1 MIYTYSVPDMG
12 ACCVEGVKNAFK
24 NDELLGDC
32 DVLISD
38 LRHTVILDTD
48 KLRRNCDVH
57 ARVFNMLDEIGF
69 VSKLLDDVSEF
80 EPEEDEPES
89 ESESELASEAE
100 EDAPEVT
107 AWPHKYKG
115 ALGLVSGFFLL
126 LLPLFITS
134 MPWVLTVML
143 ASASLGLTVALGWSF
158 YRHAYLGLWKG
169 NWTMDTLFS
178 ISTGTILLVS
188 VAALFVPGLPM
199 MFEAG
204 LLIFGFRHAGLAI
217 EEAFKANLS
226 TTTRLQDDTA
236 LPSDVRCENG
246 STVSRN
252 EIKKDDVF
260 HVFPGKILPVD
271 GEFVSGAGFT
281 SNKYKQGSERLTALV
296 CHEKL
301 DAGTKLMSV
310 SDGDSLLF
318 KASAPARHSFLAQE
332 DARILKAKIKRA
344 QENPPPKPNTTAYML
359 QFFIPAVVAVA
370 LLSGMIV
377 GVYFSSW
384 VLALQCVSSV
394 LVAACPCT
402 FGLITPLVI
411 QVGINQFKKDD
422 KKDDVSFRVPEHLEA
437 AAAVDCVV
445 FDLNGT
451 LTEGEPKVQ
460 DYTNEEILALMAR
473 LEEGESHAMAGA
485 IREAYTGERVEGQRK
500 VISRERTGICVKLD
514 DVEYVLGNQSMM
526 KQASIA
532 VEAPEVGS
540 RENVIYLATNG
551 VVMGHV
557 VLEDKL
563 RSKAGVVARSLQDAG
578 KNIRLCTG
586 SDKDTAY
593 RYARALNIDVEHVS
607 YDCAPDRE
615 SGYEFKLISS
625 LEGDLK
631 NLKEGVVY
639 LSDSPKAYFVK
650 DMSESV
656 FLPEDMDLTNLEEK
670 LKDTQFKIQILDV
683 TTKAGHTRD
692 KSKQGYVQ
700 ELQEQGYTVAM
711 VGDYANDASA
721 VASSDFGLAIAHV
734 GGHVKAQEAA
744 SAVIHDDSLLSVLNV
759 FKTAERTVEHINQNL
774 AFNLLYNV
782 VAVLAP
788 MGVLFGTGIMMSPAV
803 GAALMML
810 QTLLIFANVYRFILE
825 DAPEI
830 FPQSQPNQPNLGARH
845 GNTDVVSVSNGVR
858 FAHTHG
864 YGLNSKVALDGA
876 DDTQSNRLD
885 ELESARLD

>member
-1 MIYTYSVPDMG
+1 MIYTYFVPDMG
-12 ACCVEGVKNAFK
+12 ACCVDGVKNAFK

-32 DVLISD
+32 DLLISH
-38 LRHTVILDTD
+38 LAHTVILDTD
-48 KLRRNCDVH
+48 KLRSNCDVH
-57 ARVFNMLDEIGF
+57 ARVFNLLDGIGF
-69 VSKLLDDVSEF
+69 VSKLLDDTDDIFERADEVSEPEP
-80 EPEEDEPES
+80 EPEED
-89 ESESELASEAE
+89 
-100 EDAPEVT
+100 APKVT
-107 AWPHKYKG
+107 AWSHKYKG
-115 ALGLVSGFFLL
+115 ALGLISGFSLLFLSL
-126 LLPLFITS
+126 FTTSLPWFLMAGIAS
-134 MPWVLTVML
+134 M
-143 ASASLGLTVALGWSF
+143 SLGLTVALGWPF
-158 YRHAYLGLWKG
+158 YRHAYRGLWKG
-169 NWTMDTLFS
+169 HWTMDTLFS
-178 ISTGTILLVS
+178 ISTGAILLISVS
-188 VAALFVPGLPM
+188 ALFVPGLPM

-236 LPSDVRCENG
+236 LPPEVECENG
-246 STVSRN
+246 RIISRDT
-252 EIKKDDVF
+252 IKKDDVF

-271 GEFVSGAGFT
+271 GEFVSGSGFT

-318 KASAPARHSFLAQE
+318 KASAPARDSFLAQE

-384 VLALQCVSSV
+384 VLALQCASTV

-411 QVGINQFKKDD
+411 QVGINQFKKED

-460 DYTNEEILALMAR
+460 DYTREEILGLMAT
-473 LEEGESHAMAGA
+473 LEEGEPHAMAGA
-485 IREAYTGERVEGQRK
+485 IRKAYTGERVAGRRQ
-500 VISRERTGICVKLD
+500 VVSHERAGIRVKLD

-526 KQASIA
+526 EQASIA
-532 VEAPEVGS
+532 VEAPKVGFGES
-540 RENVIYLATNG
+540 VVYLATNG
-551 VVMGHV
+551 VVIGHV

-563 RSKAGVVARSLQDAG
+563 RSKAGIVVRALQDAG
-578 KNIRLCTG
+578 KKVLMCTG
-586 SDKDTAY
+586 ADKSTAEL
-593 RYARALNIDVEHVS
+593 YATALSIDVKHVS
-607 YDCAPDRE
+607 YNCAPDRE

-631 NLKEGVVY
+631 NVKEGVVY
-639 LSDSPKAYFVK
+639 LSNSPKAYFVK

-670 LKDTQFKIQILDV
+670 LQDTQFKIQILDV

-700 ELQEQGYTVAM
+700 ELQEQGCTVAM
-711 VGDYANDASA
+711 VGDYGNDASA
-721 VASSDFGLAIAHV
+721 IAASDFGLAVSHT
-734 GGHVKAQEAA
+734 GGHVAAQGAA
-744 SAVIHDDSLLSVLNV
+744 SAVIHDDSLLSVLQV
-759 FKTAERTVEHINQNL
+759 FKTAERTVLHIKQNL
-774 AFNLLYNV
+774 AFNLLYNA
-782 VAVLAP
+782 VAVFAP
-788 MGVLFGTGIMMSPAV
+788 MGLLFGTGIMMSPAV

-810 QTLLIFANVYRFILE
+810 QTLLIFANVYRYSLE

-830 FPQSQPNQPNLGARH
+830 VPQFQSNLGSAH
-845 GNTDVVSVSNGVR
+845 GNTDVASISNGMR
-858 FAHTHG
+858 FTHAYG
-864 YGLNSKVALDGA
+864 YGLNPEVALDGA
-876 DDTQSNRLD
+876 NNTQSDGLN
-885 ELESARLD
+885 EFESARLH